1 MTTFTAVA
9 IAIVVI
15 STVNLLRLTIGPTVF
30 DRTLAVA
37 AIGANTIA
45 LVSVMGFMLARPE
58 MFVDIA
64 IAYSLLAFIGVVVL
78 AKYLERTR
86 KR

>member
-9 IAIVVI
+9 IGIVVI
-15 STVNLLRLTIGPTVF
+15 SMVNVLRLTIGPTVF

-37 AIGANTIA
+37 AIGANSIA
-45 LVSVMGFMLARPE
+45 LISVMGFMFARPE
-58 MFVDIA
+58 MFVDVA

>member
-1 MTTFTAVA
+1 MTTFAAVA
-9 IAIVVI
+9 VAIVVI
-15 STVNLLRLTIGPTVF
+15 SMINVFRLTIGPTVF

-45 LVSVMGFMLARPE
+45 LVSVLGFIYARPD

-78 AKYLERTR
+78 AKYLDRSR
-86 KR
+86 GR

>member
-1 MTTFTAVA
+1 M
-9 IAIVVI
+9 
-15 STVNLLRLTIGPTVF
+15 VNLFRLAVGPTVF

-37 AIGANTIA
+37 AIGANTIG
-45 LVSVMGFMLARPE
+45 LISVMGFMFARPE
-58 MFVDIA
+58 MFVDVA

>member
-15 STVNLLRLTIGPTVF
+15 SMVNVFRLTFGPTVF

-45 LVSVMGFMLARPE
+45 LISIMGFLFARPE
-58 MFVDIA
+58 MFVDVA
-64 IAYSLLAFIGVVVL
+64 IAYALLAFIGVVVL
-78 AKYLERTR
+78 AKYLEQSR
-86 KR
+86 KN

>member
-1 MTTFTAVA
+1 VTTFTAVA

>member
-9 IAIVVI
+9 VAIVAI
-15 STVNLLRLTIGPTVF
+15 SAINIIRLSIGRTVF
-30 DRTLAVA
+30 DRTLAAA

-45 LVSVMGFMLARPE
+45 LIPVLGFIYARPD

-78 AKYLERTR
+78 AKYLARSEGR
-86 KR
+86 

>member
-1 MTTFTAVA
+1 MTTLTAAA
-9 IAIVVI
+9 IAIVAISVI
-15 STVNLLRLTIGPTVF
+15 NLLRLTIGHTVF

-45 LVSVMGFMLARPE
+45 LIVILGFIYARPD

-78 AKYLERTR
+78 AKYLERSR
-86 KR
+86 GR

>member
-15 STVNLLRLTIGPTVF
+15 SMVNVLRLTIGPTVF

-45 LVSVMGFMLARPE
+45 LVSVMGFMFARPE
-58 MFVDIA
+58 MFVDVA

-86 KR
+86 NR